1 MSVPLHE
8 LSSDF
13 NFLVLLKL
21 NVNPI
26 VRSSVFEFNT
36 GLVVPAAV
44 GDAQCCAVPWGELL
58 QKQTDNV
65 SPTKPFLWQT
75 WLAGTCNIALAPQ
88 AVVAA
93 SSLCLIL
100 TLWFTS
106 VHTDFWLSWKHFSS
120 CLWFF
125 FWLCW
130 RCRHANLS
138 LFTSFA
144 SRCVKSFRLFFY
156 CFVFHDWYFFV
167 QFRLELPLLS
177 LPGVTKLPLPFPAIL
192 LQAVPLT
199 HRYNLRYSLRAPA
212 PPCKSPGAVCAHD
225 TVWCG

>member
-125 FWLCW
+125 FGCAGGAGMRTFLC
-130 RCRHANLS
+130 S
-138 LFTSFA
+138 LLLHLVVWNPLDF
-144 SRCVKSFRLFFY
+144 FFY

>member
-1 MSVPLHE
+1 MC
-8 LSSDF
+8 
-13 NFLVLLKL
+13 L
-21 NVNPI
+21 NLTQDLW
-26 VRSSVFEFNT
+26 F
-36 GLVVPAAV
+36 PAAV

-144 SRCVKSFRLFFY
+144 SRCVKSFRLFFLLL
-156 CFVFHDWYFFV
+156 CFPWLVFLCSIQVRIAPTVTTWSNKTPTA
-167 QFRLELPLLS
+167 LPS
-177 LPGVTKLPLPFPAIL
+177 HPPAGC
-192 LQAVPLT
+192 P
-199 HRYNLRYSLRAPA
+199 S
-212 PPCKSPGAVCAHD
+212 D
-225 TVWCG
+225 TQV